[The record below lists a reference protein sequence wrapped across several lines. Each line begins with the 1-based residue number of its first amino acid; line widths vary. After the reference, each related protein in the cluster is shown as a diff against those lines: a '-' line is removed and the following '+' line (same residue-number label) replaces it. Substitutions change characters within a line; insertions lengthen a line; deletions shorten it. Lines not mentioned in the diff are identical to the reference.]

1 MAAART
7 INRQTINDNRST
19 PKRHNMLSIKLV
31 NNNVSNHIRLLDTTT
46 AWLNNMDACIR
57 ISRKHRDTSD
67 TSA

>member
-46 AWLNNMDACIR
+46 AWLNNIDACIR
-57 ISRKHRDTSD
+57 ISRKHGDTSD